1 LTWRE
6 RFRYVAYMRCSVVL
20 SLGCYVF
27 FCAVGAS
34 PAQARKPKPE
44 PCEAARWVVTT
55 DGAPFTVVQ
64 AGPATALED
73 ICEAVDTSKY
83 SANRKGVTHVR
94 AKWAACEGLTGKVR
108 LGARILDDCTRLE
121 GKVKAKRFK
130 LTFDAVKSVCG
141 DEFIDTGGGE
151 VCDDGNALPGDG
163 CEDDCTATPST
174 TTTVTTTTTSTTS
187 VESTTSTTI
196 VPGSTTS
203 TLPTTTSSTTPT
215 TSTTSTTLPGTS
227 TSTTLPIP
235 STTSTTTASTST
247 SSSTTTLPAPVELS
261 LVMVANPDPVVL
273 GGLVTYGLT
282 VTNPGGVDA
291 EGVVLRMPV
300 PSGLYG
306 SSGCRAV
313 SDDGVLPPACSAG
326 QDVVW
331 SLGTIAAGTSR
342 TVQFVGLVT
351 VSGLPDGSVIAATA
365 HVTDG
370 TLLASDSAQADVVVG
385 TAAPLVLN
393 LDEDRD
399 PVAAGDTLEYVL
411 RFGNRSATPQL
422 TTELVLAL
430 PAGVTVVDA
439 GGATL
444 VGDTAVWTL
453 GTVNDGD
460 AGERRLVVQ
469 VDDLGAADP
478 LVRVA
483 SAEIASVAASAR
495 AAVVTQVETVSPLAL
510 AVTAT
515 PDPVGLGDLLT
526 YSLTVTNRGAAGSA
540 ATVLRMRVPEG
551 LYGSSGC
558 NAVSDDGVVPGACAV
573 GRDIEWALG
582 TLAAGASRTVQFVG
596 QMTVSALPD
605 GFLVHANA
613 RVENASGA
621 RARAE
626 VTTTVATGAALVLA
640 LDESADPVSAGE
652 TLEYVLRFGNRS
664 ANPLLTTALSLTL
677 PPGMTILDDGGA
689 TVTGDTAMWSLGT
702 VQDGDAGERR
712 LAVQVN
718 FLGGPDPLVRVARAT
733 IASGVVAARAAVVTH
748 VDVATAPPLSLVMT
762 ATPDPVGLGGLLEY
776 SLTVTNTG
784 PSDAA
789 GVVARM
795 RVPQG
800 MYGSSGCQAVSDDG
814 TLPGA
819 CAAGRDVTWDLGT
832 VVAGTSRTVQFVG
845 LVTVAGL
852 ADGSLV
858 RGDAR
863 VVDVSGASARATVTT
878 IVASGSALVL
888 TLDDDADP
896 VAAGDTL
903 EYVLRFG
910 NRSASPLLTTSLAL
924 TLPPGTTVVDDG
936 GATVTGD
943 VAVWSLGTLGAGVA
957 GERRVT
963 VQVDDLAGADP
974 LVRVAR
980 AGLETGA
987 LAARAVV
994 VTQVEVDSP
1003 LALEVMATPDPVG
1016 LGTLLTYELT
1026 VTNTGTVASD
1036 GVGLRMRVPEG
1047 LYGSSGCQAV
1057 SDDGVAP
1064 GACAAGRDVVW
1075 DLGTLAAGASRAVR
1089 FVGLVTVSGVAD
1101 GSLIHASARVVDVAG
1116 AAARKA
1122 VAVAVDTASALV
1134 LTLDEDADPV
1144 GFGAPLEYVVRYGN
1158 RSAGAL
1164 ATTVLSLTLPPG
1176 VTVVDDGGATVTG
1189 DTATWSLGTLAA
1201 GEAGEQRLSVEI
1213 DDLGAADALVRT
1225 ARAAVESGVVAAR
1238 AGVVTQVEAG
1248 APLSLSITAAP
1259 DPVALGGL
1267 LTYTLT
1273 ITNDGGTAAD
1283 GVFLRM
1289 AVPEGLY
1296 GSSGCNSVSDG
1307 GVAPGACAAGRDI
1320 VWDLGT
1326 LAAGASRS
1334 VTFVGRV
1341 TVSGLPDGYLIH
1353 GTARVRDVAGA
1364 AARTGVTTSLM

>member
-1 LTWRE
+1 
-6 RFRYVAYMRCSVVL
+6 
-20 SLGCYVF
+20 
-27 FCAVGAS
+27 
-34 PAQARKPKPE
+34 
-44 PCEAARWVVTT
+44 
-55 DGAPFTVVQ
+55 
-64 AGPATALED
+64 
-73 ICEAVDTSKY
+73 
-83 SANRKGVTHVR
+83 
-94 AKWAACEGLTGKVR
+94 
-108 LGARILDDCTRLE
+108 
-121 GKVKAKRFK
+121 
-130 LTFDAVKSVCG
+130 
-141 DEFIDTGGGE
+141 
-151 VCDDGNALPGDG
+151 
-163 CEDDCTATPST
+163 
-174 TTTVTTTTTSTTS
+174 
-187 VESTTSTTI
+187 
-196 VPGSTTS
+196 
-203 TLPTTTSSTTPT
+203 
-215 TSTTSTTLPGTS
+215 
-227 TSTTLPIP
+227 
-235 STTSTTTASTST
+235 
-247 SSSTTTLPAPVELS
+247 
-261 LVMVANPDPVVL
+261 MVANPDPVVL
-273 GGLVTYGLT
+273 GGLITYGLT
-282 VTNPGGVDA
+282 VTNPGGIDA

-306 SSGCRAV
+306 TSGCRAV
-313 SDDGVLPPACSAG
+313 SDGGVLPPACAAG

-331 SLGTIAAGTSR
+331 SLGTIAAGTGR
-342 TVQFVGLVT
+342 TVQFVGQVT
-351 VSGLPDGSVIAATA
+351 VSGLPDGTIIAATA
-365 HVTDG
+365 SVIDG

-399 PVAAGDTLEYVL
+399 PVATGDTLEYVL

-422 TTELVLAL
+422 TTEMVLTL
-430 PAGVTVVDA
+430 PAGTTVLDA

-444 VGDTAVWTL
+444 VADTAVWAL

-483 SAEIASVAASAR
+483 SAEITSTTASAR
-495 AAVVTQVETVSPLAL
+495 AAVVTQVETISPLAL
-510 AVTAT
+510 VMTAT
-515 PDPVGLGDLLT
+515 PDPVSLSDLLT
-526 YSLTVTNRGAAGSA
+526 YSLTVTNRGATSSA

-551 LYGSSGC
+551 LYGTSGC
-558 NAVSDDGVVPGACAV
+558 NSVSDDGVLPGACFA
-573 GRDIEWALG
+573 GRDIEWTLG
-582 TLAAGASRTVQFVG
+582 TLGAGASRTVQFVG
-596 QMTVSALPD
+596 QMTVSGLAD
-605 GFLVHANA
+605 GYLMHANA
-613 RVENASGA
+613 RAENASGA

-626 VTTTVATGAALVLA
+626 VTTTVATNAALVLA
-640 LDESADPVSAGE
+640 LDESADPVEAGE
-652 TLEYVLRFGNRS
+652 TLEYVVRFGNRS
-664 ANPLLTTALSLTL
+664 ASPLLTTMLSLTL
-677 PPGMTILDDGGA
+677 PPGVTVVDDGGA
-689 TVTGDTAMWSLGT
+689 TLTGNTAVWSLGT

-712 LAVQVN
+712 LAVQVD
-718 FLGGPDPLVRVARAT
+718 FLGGPDPLVRVARAAVT
-733 IASGVVAARAAVVTH
+733 SGVVAARAAVVTH
-748 VDVATAPPLSLVMT
+748 VDLAAAPPLSLVLT
-762 ATPDPVGLGGLLEY
+762 ATPDPVGLGTLLEY

-784 PSDAA
+784 AVDAD

-800 MYGSSGCQAVSDDG
+800 MYSTSGCQAVSDDG

-832 VVAGTSRTVQFVG
+832 LAAGASRTVQFVG

-852 ADGSLV
+852 PDGSLV

-863 VVDVSGASARATVTT
+863 VVDVTGASARATVTT
-878 IVASGSALVL
+878 IVATGSALVL

-924 TLPPGTTVVDDG
+924 TLPPGTTVLNDG

-943 VAVWSLGTLGAGVA
+943 TAVWPLGTLGAGVA

-974 LVRVAR
+974 LLRVAR
-980 AGLETGA
+980 AALTSGA

-994 VTQVEVDSP
+994 VTQVETESP
-1003 LALEVMATPDPVG
+1003 LALEVVATPDPVS

-1026 VTNTGTVASD
+1026 VTNTGAVASD
-1036 GVGLRMRVPEG
+1036 GIFLRMRVPEG
-1047 LYGSSGCQAV
+1047 LYGTSGCQAV
-1057 SDDGVAP
+1057 SDGGVAP
-1064 GACAAGRDVVW
+1064 GACAAGRDIVW

-1089 FVGLVTVSGVAD
+1089 FVGLMTVSGVAD

-1122 VAVAVDTASALV
+1122 VAAAVDTASPLV

-1164 ATTVLSLTLPPG
+1164 STTVLSLTLPPG
-1176 VTVVDDGGATVTG
+1176 VTVVDDGGATVTA
-1189 DTATWSLGTLAA
+1189 DTAVWSLGTLAA
-1201 GEAGEQRLSVEI
+1201 GAAGEQRLSVEI
-1213 DDLGAADALVRT
+1213 DDLGVADPLVRT

-1238 AGVVTQVEAG
+1238 AGVVTQVEVG
-1248 APLSLSITAAP
+1248 APLALDITATP
-1259 DPVALGGL
+1259 DPVALSGL

-1273 ITNDGGTAAD
+1273 VTNDGGTPAD

-1289 AVPEGLY
+1289 PVPEGMY
-1296 GSSGCNSVSDG
+1296 GTSGCNSVSDG
-1307 GVAPGACAAGRDI
+1307 GVPPGACAAGRDI

-1326 LAAGASRS
+1326 LAAGANRS
-1334 VTFVGRV
+1334 VTFVGQV

-1364 AARTGVTTSLM
+1364 AARAGVTTPVM